1 MTAKTYIVG
10 NWKMNQGLTELKEF
24 FGALKETTLPEG
36 NFWIA
41 PQMIHI
47 PKAIN
52 LTSDS
57 QFKIGAQNSSQ
68 NDFGAFTG
76 ETSVESLKE
85 VGAHFALVGHSERRS
100 YYGETNSIVNEKTK
114 KIIEKGLLPIVCIG
128 ETLEQREAGKTLDI
142 VLTQVKEGLSG
153 ISLKSADDI
162 ILAYEP
168 VWAIGTGKTAS
179 PEQAEEVHAAIRS
192 TLKELYGDFGNNISI
207 LYGGSVKPANV
218 TELLSQPNING
229 GLVGGA
235 SIKAESFA
243 ALCNW
248 NQ

>member
-10 NWKMNQGLTELKEF
+10 NWKMNQSLDELTGF
-24 FGALKETTLPEG
+24 FNTLKETSVPAG

-41 PQMIHI
+41 PQLVHI
-47 PKAIN
+47 SKSLE
-52 LTSDS
+52 LTTGS

-85 VGAHFALVGHSERRS
+85 LGAHFSLVGHSERRS
-100 YYGETNSIVNEKTK
+100 YYGESNEIVNVKTK
-114 KIIEKGLLPIVCIG
+114 KILEKGILPIVCIG

-142 VLTQVKEGLSG
+142 VLTQVKEALAG
-153 ISLKSADDI
+153 ISINSADDI

-192 TLKELYGDFGNNISI
+192 TLKELYGDLGNDISI

-218 TELLSQPNING
+218 TELLNQPNING

-235 SIKAESFA
+235 SIKADSFA
-243 ALCNW
+243 ALCKW

>member
-10 NWKMNQGLTELKEF
+10 NWKMNQGLDELTSFFNELKE
-24 FGALKETTLPEG
+24 TNLPEG

-41 PQMIHI
+41 PQIVHI
-47 PKAIN
+47 NTALEATKGTQ
-52 LTSDS
+52 L
-57 QFKIGAQNSSQ
+57 KIGSQNASQ

-85 VGAHFALVGHSERRS
+85 IGAHFSLVGHSERRS
-100 YYGETNSIVNEKTK
+100 YYGETNEIVNAKTK
-114 KIIEKGLLPIVCIG
+114 KIMEKGLLPIVCIG
-128 ETLEQREAGKTLDI
+128 ETLEEREAGKTLDI
-142 VLTQVKEGLSG
+142 VLTQVKEALAG
-153 ISLKSADDI
+153 IKLNSADEL

-168 VWAIGTGKTAS
+168 VWAIGTGVTAT
-179 PEQAEEVHAAIRS
+179 PEQAEEVHTAIRT
-192 TLKELYGDFGNNISI
+192 TLKELYSDLGESISI

-218 TELLSQPNING
+218 TELLNQPNING

-235 SIKAESFA
+235 SLKAESFA
-243 ALCNW
+243 ALCKW